1 MIVIVDYGM
10 GNIRS
15 VQKAFGAL
23 GCETIVTDDP
33 NIVARAE
40 KLVLPGV
47 GAFGDAMETLR
58 ARGLDRAMLRAL
70 DRGSAL
76 LGLCLGMQLLF
87 GESEEFGCHRGLGI
101 FRGKVKR
108 LNGDL
113 PVPHVGWNRANIIR
127 PTPLLAGV
135 ESGEYF
141 YFVHSYYV
149 SPQDSSAV
157 IAETEYGITF
167 PSIIGSGR
175 IWGAQ
180 FHPEKSQRAGLK
192 LLENFVKI

>member
-1 MIVIVDYGM
+1 MIAIIDYGM

-23 GCETIVTDDP
+23 GCETIITDDP

-58 ARGLDRAMLRAL
+58 GRALDRALHRAL
-70 DRGSAL
+70 DRGAAL

-87 GESEEFGCHRGLGI
+87 SESEEFGRHRGLDI
-101 FRGKVKR
+101 FAGRVKR
-108 LNGDL
+108 LEVDL
-113 PVPHVGWNRANIIR
+113 PVPHVGWNRAEIVR
-127 PTPLLAGV
+127 PSPLLAEI

-149 SPQDSSAV
+149 SPEDSAV
-157 IAETEYGITF
+157 VAAETEYGINF
-167 PSIIGSGR
+167 PSVVGSGR

-192 LLENFVKI
+192 LLRNFVGL